1 VNPEYHHE
9 RLFPGLSAPLTAAQ
23 ARKNKMT
30 SFQAV
35 QSEKQ
40 ITDVV
45 RLAREIWQEHYLPI
59 IGREQV
65 DYMLEKFQ
73 SEKALV
79 EQLGES
85 YEYYLVVH
93 HGQNVGYVAV
103 VPDKSG
109 PALTLSKL
117 YVRKS
122 ERSHGLGKKTLQFVE
137 NLSRQRGIMRLWL
150 TVNKNNARSIA
161 WYSRMGFRNAGSIIQ
176 DIGGGFV
183 MDDFRLEKTI
193 TEQSPGGDSQKA
205 EPRECR

>member
-1 VNPEYHHE
+1 
-9 RLFPGLSAPLTAAQ
+9 
-23 ARKNKMT
+23 MT

-35 QSEKQ
+35 QSEEQ
-40 ITDVV
+40 IRDVV

-59 IGREQV
+59 IGQEQI

-73 SEKALV
+73 SESAVV
-79 EQLGES
+79 EQLGGS

-93 HGQNVGYVAV
+93 HGQSVGYVAV
-103 VPDKSG
+103 IPDKSE
-109 PALTLSKL
+109 PALMISKL

-122 ERSHGLGKKTLQFVE
+122 KRGHGLGKETLRFVE
-137 NLSRQRGIMRLWL
+137 NLGLQRGITRIWL

-193 TEQSPGGDSQKA
+193 IEQSPGGDSQTA
-205 EPRECR
+205 VPRECR